1 MPILKLFET
10 NRTTDPDLTVTSE
23 GDHFLVFIK
32 DPDGRPKKTM
42 TLPWR
47 YARLELFADEGTD
60 PTFVVPTIVGDGNS
74 SVEIAGGKNGSGVSF
89 KCSEVSFKCQMVLL
103 NGAGAR
109 DSSASSTVLLFMHL
123 YRRYRGPGYV
133 TLLSASHDNPN
144 GVDQPN
150 PLWGGIGDTGWTG
163 NPDPRVNGTWPTDFS
178 LDQIGEAWFTKRSPQ
193 PQANIQIDDRDFP
206 LPRKKRDFPGP
217 LLQSIFPNNNWPGQS
232 KLHIHY
238 VPATRN
244 EYATLAF
251 VFRPGR
257 SWTTSF
263 PLPLGPAQSSFHLP
277 LAEHI
282 EPSNSSAYRLVQRPS
297 GHWLTRHPEKI
308 DPTRAE
314 WLIAVDAPGDVQKTW
329 NDAVIEYNRA
339 LRDVRSVNRVSLLPL
354 LKDYRANTTSSLDL
368 DQNESLSFQLRAEF
382 LVSLKKR
389 DAALADPVTINDL
402 EIQPVRVKPFG
413 TDISATL
420 QYFLNIRGAVPA
432 VLDPK
437 NGTDLQTAMQQQS
450 ILYDAKIEPIE
461 PANALAAAF
470 GFKATLTKKTPGIS
484 QSNQKVRIG
493 SLDLTFGGDPT
504 KLGNDPGPVQIFQ
517 MIDLSPTTVKIIPRF
532 LSQMNLPL
540 LAVTPGGQDG
550 LPASEYAPEN
560 ASASQALA
568 ERCIERRFNGSAPIV
583 IPVYPKP
590 DDTQTAPAFRIQID
604 ESNQDTYSQTVALK
618 LQSLTTKAANSKPP
632 RVIVIDSDPF
642 LVAAID
648 YQQLTGSNS
657 SNVVALWNTG
667 AIEGAA
673 WQLQTGDQPFTLTL
687 PPQGIG
693 EEMPKN
699 DKDGIGPTPLGFRLS
714 PPAHQTLKA
723 SYFAQN
729 FTEAPWNLRRILGYP
744 GQRDAGA
751 GVVSLNFE
759 LLYGLAC
766 TVDAPLLRLAEIFAL
781 VGRIAGRIS
790 RKTFVASFPTKQP
803 ITIDQIND
811 AYERKRWDW
820 SLVAELYSKRVALLE
835 PRASGNNYG
844 STAGVTGASAAPEV
858 FTLSDGVSCSFRSTA
873 DLYYSANP
881 NYKDPKTQTG
891 VDDDTFPVVNT
902 GLKGGVTWPFESS
915 RIFHATVRNPKSSS
929 ATASGLALSP
939 LGGTGTVKAGFD
951 KDLSTITA
959 TTEIGRTSKET
970 VARLGRIGVFHNLA
984 RYVIEYERDTSP
996 SQQFSDNHIEFNRIP
1011 VLRKVRE
1018 FVEVLEPVATLS
1030 NSSQTYPGAGCVR
1043 SIEFKQRFIPVSS
1056 DWSSNVGDNGWKIP
1070 LWYKPDSLEQPIRP
1084 DGTKPYVYKL
1094 PEVVFNF
1101 AGTEDADVECGILSV
1116 DKLFFYTETDA
1127 DADADPHRWPLVS
1140 GIDFLP
1146 VPVPTPNAAFE
1157 SNKPHEI
1164 PAYDPVTPFGLATFT
1179 HQLDKGHARVNL
1191 VEGRSATAIGANLL
1205 SVTLQRA
1212 PAQISGLQT
1221 KLQTIHDNIRG
1232 DLFHAVRQD
1241 PSNIF
1246 NLAQKVCDAAT
1257 DLQKDFDGKV
1267 QALVNGAQT
1276 KERALLQSA
1285 YVQFQQ
1291 EIAKATDELYS
1302 YLNQEVNIVGMKIDD
1317 AKKLI
1322 IPAVNAQVKSFGC
1335 RLGGITDTT
1344 NGLAQFCAC
1353 IDTTLKG
1360 AQGELLAVRTAI
1372 LQALQTARDRMN
1384 DASTDVEQKVALV
1397 KAALT
1402 GPIDRCNALLDQVR
1416 TQVLARIEIWMPAA
1430 PLICHAWEQTIHGNL
1445 LTAQAVLTQADVL
1458 LSFANAKVDDQ
1469 VQSATDAVKQLV
1481 AKAQTDVGALAFPP
1495 GLLTAFDDATK
1506 DSQAVNVRLKNLAA
1520 TVTAEIDGYITEV
1533 VSNLSLTIISNSV
1546 VLRSLIDGVSQKTI
1560 ARAADFLK
1568 NAQDDIDKNTAK
1580 YSGLLKSYSK
1590 GTSDEVC
1597 DAVKGLQAAALNQM
1611 EAYRRTL
1618 EDSLGRFAESVAHF
1632 LPPVDIKMP
1641 IGVSLPALLN
1651 RAFGAVPEIP
1661 NLGFSLPSAAYFY
1674 LPSLPHVP
1682 LTPLLTQ
1689 VKDLIPNL
1697 SPLSTMLP
1705 SFALSDRALPVPH
1718 LPNFDLNGILPD
1730 FAGLK
1735 LDNLF
1740 PALKMPFGSSDAVK
1754 VTHGTDTASRTAW
1767 IQADIDLK
1775 TDTAVIFSI
1784 GPMALQI
1791 VTPRF
1796 TSKVRAQAGAN
1807 GQVSKEATG
1816 AITGDWQLL
1825 IGGSPMITLRNTG
1838 LTFDKNGKLHVDVS
1852 PDRVELS
1859 QALAFIQEIIAAY
1872 SSPDSGF
1879 GIYPSLTGIETR
1891 LSLPIPNT
1899 SVGTT
1904 GITNL
1909 TFNFLFGLSW
1919 ANDFNLYAGFGLASP
1934 NAPFN
1939 LSIFIL
1945 GGGGHLVATALYH
1958 PGGSLTC
1965 QVDMA
1970 LDASAALA
1978 ISLGP
1983 ISGSVHI
1990 NLGMRFIFNSGQG
2003 DLSLGIFLLIG
2014 GEVSILSVVSAQ
2026 VMLKLEATYS
2036 GGVFTC
2042 RGIFSISIKICW
2054 CFTLEVH
2061 EEVHCSLGS
2070 GGGIAYLEEPLPML
2084 RHPKRN
2090 FEALMVLDSSAISTI
2105 PPQTTLDTYPRLAA
2119 NYLSLID

>member
-1 MPILKLFET
+1 VTILKLYET
-10 NRTTDPDLTVTSE
+10 NRTTDPDVTVTSE

-32 DPDGRPKKTM
+32 DSDGPPKSNVP
-42 TLPWR
+42 LPWQ

-60 PTFVVPTIVGDGNS
+60 PTFVIPTIAEDETS
-74 SVEIAGGKNGSGVSF
+74 FLKIAGGKKISEFSF
-89 KCSEVSFKCQMVLL
+89 KCKAALL
-103 NGAGAR
+103 NGAGNGDR
-109 DSSASSTVLLFMHL
+109 STVGLFMHL
-123 YRRYRGPGYV
+123 YRRNMGGRRFV
-133 TLLSASHDNPN
+133 TYLSAGQTPNKISAGFVGATNWADGTNPFN
-144 GVDQPN
+144 
-150 PLWGGIGDTGWTG
+150 
-163 NPDPRVNGTWPTDFS
+163 DPFH
-178 LDQIGEAWFTKRSPQ
+178 L
-193 PQANIQIDDRDFP
+193 DFP
-206 LPRKKRDFPGP
+206 LAQINQGWFDARKPTQNIYQGDRPGP
-217 LLQSIFPNNNWPGQS
+217 LLQKAFPKNSLPDGCSLQIRYIPSEKTLNIPG
-232 KLHIHY
+232 
-238 VPATRN
+238 
-244 EYATLAF
+244 TLAF
-251 VFRPGR
+251 VFRPPSR
-257 SWTTSF
+257 DDSF
-263 PLPLGPAQSSFHLP
+263 PLPIDSTTSGFALP
-277 LAEHI
+277 LTNYV
-282 EPSNSSAYRLVQRPS
+282 PNKGNSSYRVSQRPS
-297 GHWLTRHPEKI
+297 DNWLRA
-308 DPTRAE
+308 DPNDVDPNRTE
-314 WLIAVDAPGDVQKTW
+314 WSIAVDAVGDVQRIW
-329 NDAVIEYNRA
+329 NDAAAEYNRA
-339 LRDVRSVNRVSLLPL
+339 LRDVRSVNRVSLLPQLRDYKSNSDPL
-354 LKDYRANTTSSLDL
+354 LDIEK
-368 DQNESLSFQLRAEF
+368 ESFQLRAEF
-382 LVSLKKR
+382 LVSLKNPPG
-389 DAALADPVTINDL
+389 AANAISDL
-402 EIQPVRVKPFG
+402 TVKSVRVKPVG
-413 TDISATL
+413 TNISATL
-420 QYFLNIRGAVPA
+420 QFFLNIG
-432 VLDPK
+432 
-437 NGTDLQTAMQQQS
+437 NSAMPNPSDAEQAKRS
-450 ILYDAKIEPIE
+450 IFYDSIIEPIE
-461 PANALAAAF
+461 RANAVDVAF
-470 GFKATLTKKTPGIS
+470 GFKATLTNQTTVPGIT

-493 SLDLTFGGDPT
+493 SLDLTFGGDP
-504 KLGNDPGPVQIFQ
+504 KGVGNDPGPVQILQ
-517 MIDLSPTTVKIIPRF
+517 MIDLSPTTAETIPRF
-532 LSQMNLPL
+532 LSQLNLPL
-540 LAVTPGGQDG
+540 ITVTPGGQDG
-550 LPASEYAPEN
+550 LPSSEYAPEN
-560 ASASQALA
+560 ASVSQTHS
-568 ERCIERRFNGSAPIV
+568 ERCMERRFNGSAPVV
-583 IPVYPKP
+583 IPIWPKVAA
-590 DDTQTAPAFRIQID
+590 DAQNPAFLLHVD
-604 ESNQDTYSQTVALK
+604 ETNQDAYSQTVALTLRNLGGGPASGK
-618 LQSLTTKAANSKPP
+618 P
-632 RVIVIDSDPF
+632 RVIVVDSDPF

-648 YQQLTGSNS
+648 YQPLTAANNSNI
-657 SNVVALWNTG
+657 VALWNSG

-693 EEMPKN
+693 EEMPK
-699 DKDGIGPTPLGFRLS
+699 DKKDGIATSTPLDFRLS
-714 PPAHQTLKA
+714 PPAPLTLKA

-751 GVVSLNFE
+751 GVVSLSFE

-781 VGRIAGRIS
+781 VGRIPGRIAAQ
-790 RKTFVASFPTKQP
+790 TFVNPPKSVGPALTSDQLT
-803 ITIDQIND
+803 TINTG
-811 AYERKRWDW
+811 YELKRWNW
-820 SLVAELYSKRVALLE
+820 SLAAELYSKRVALLE
-835 PRASGNNYG
+835 PRASGDNYG
-844 STAGVTGASAAPEV
+844 STAGAAGASAAPEV
-858 FTLSDGVSCSFRSTA
+858 FTLSDGVSCTFRSTA
-873 DLYYSANP
+873 DLYYSADP
-881 NYKDPKTQTG
+881 NYKDSKTQMG
-891 VDDDTFPVVNT
+891 VDDNTFPVVNT

-939 LGGTGTVKAGFD
+939 LGGTGTVRAGFD

-996 SQQFSDNHIEFNRIP
+996 SRQFWDNHTEFNRIP

-1018 FVEVLEPVATLS
+1018 FVEILEPVATLS

-1043 SIEFKQRFIPVSS
+1043 SIEFKQRFIPVTAA
-1056 DWSSNVGDNGWKIP
+1056 WSSNVGDNGWKIP
-1070 LWYKPDSLEQPIRP
+1070 LWYKPDSLDP

-1101 AGTEDADVECGILSV
+1101 AGAEAADVECCILSV

-1127 DADADPHRWPLVS
+1127 AADSDPHRWPLVS
-1140 GIDFLP
+1140 GVDFLP
-1146 VPVPTPNAAFE
+1146 CPVPTPNAAFE
-1157 SNKPHEI
+1157 SSKPHEI
-1164 PAYDPVTPFGLATFT
+1164 PAYDPATPFGLSSFT
-1179 HQLDKGHARVNL
+1179 HQIDKGHSRVNL
-1191 VEGRSATAIGANLL
+1191 VEGRSAQAIGANLQ

-1212 PAQISGLQT
+1212 PAQVSALQT
-1221 KLQTIHDNIRG
+1221 TLQGLHDTIRG
-1232 DLFHAVRQD
+1232 DLFQAVRQN
-1241 PSNIF
+1241 PSNVL
-1246 NLAQKVCDAAT
+1246 NLAQTVCDTAT
-1257 DLQKDFDGKV
+1257 KLQADFDDKIA
-1267 QALVNGAQT
+1267 ALVAGAQA
-1276 KERALLQSA
+1276 KEKSFLQNA
-1285 YVQFQQ
+1285 FLQFQQ
-1291 EIAKATDELYS
+1291 EITKATDEVYS
-1302 YLNQEVNIVGMKIDD
+1302 DLDQGNPVINKKIQD
-1317 AKKLI
+1317 ARLEI
-1322 IPAVNAQVKSFGC
+1322 TNVVNAKVEGFGD
-1335 RLGGITDTT
+1335 RLMGLNATA
-1344 NGLAQFCAC
+1344 NSLAQFFARVF
-1353 IDTTLKG
+1353 DTLTK
-1360 AQGELLAVRTAI
+1360 AQGDLDTVKADIGTALLAAQKAI
-1372 LQALQTARDRMN
+1372 RDTG
-1384 DASTDVEQKVALV
+1384 ASTQQRVALV
-1397 KAALT
+1397 KGNLAA
-1402 GPIDRCNALLDQVR
+1402 PIDRINALLDQVR
-1416 TQVLARIEIWMPAA
+1416 TQVLARAEVWMPAA
-1430 PLICHAWEQTIHGNL
+1430 PLICQYWEKSIHADL
-1445 LTAQAVLTQADVL
+1445 LVAQAVLAQADVL
-1458 LSFANAKVDDQ
+1458 LSYANAGVDDQ
-1469 VQSATDAVKQLV
+1469 IQSATSAVDDLI
-1481 AKAQTDVGALAFPP
+1481 AKAIAAVPKIVLLATDPLDPFVKACKA
-1495 GLLTAFDDATK
+1495 ARD
-1506 DSQAVNVRLKNLAA
+1506 DSQTVVNELMNLKT
-1520 TVTAEIDGYITEV
+1520 TVENGIDGYITEAAKQFALQTQTV
-1533 VSNLSLTIISNSV
+1533 LNDAN
-1546 VLRSLIDGVSQKTI
+1546 LRSLIDTI
-1560 ARAADFLK
+1560 AQQILGAANISLATVQTKVDGFAKTYSDYL
-1568 NAQDDIDKNTAK
+1568 NTFTKA
-1580 YSGLLKSYSK
+1580 SSA
-1590 GTSDEVC
+1590 EVC
-1597 DAVKGLQAAALNQM
+1597 TAVTALQAAALNQM
-1611 EAYRRTL
+1611 EAFRRTL

-1641 IGVSLPALLN
+1641 VGVSLPVLLN

-1661 NLGFSLPSAAYFY
+1661 NLGFSLPNAAYFY

-1740 PALKMPFGSSDAVK
+1740 PSLKMPFGSSDAVK
-1754 VTHGTDTASRTAW
+1754 VTHGTDAASRTAW

-1859 QALAFIQEIIAAY
+1859 QSLAFIQEIIAAY

-1879 GIYPSLTGIETR
+1879 GIYPSATGIETR
-1891 LSLPIPNT
+1891 LSLPIPDT

-1945 GGGGHLVATALYH
+1945 GGGGHLVANALYH

-1970 LDASAALA
+1970 LDTSAALA

-2014 GEVSILSVVSAQ
+2014 GEVSILSIVSAH

-2070 GGGIAYLEEPLPML
+2070 GGGIAYLKEPLPML
-2084 RHPKRN
+2084 NPSERG
-2090 FEALMVLDSSAISTI
+2090 FEESMVLDSSVISTV
-2105 PPQTTLDTYPRLAA
+2105 PAQTTLDTYPQLAK

>member
-1 MPILKLFET
+1 M
-10 NRTTDPDLTVTSE
+10 RAAE
-23 GDHFLVFIK
+23 GD
-32 DPDGRPKKTM
+32 
-42 TLPWR
+42 
-47 YARLELFADEGTD
+47 
-60 PTFVVPTIVGDGNS
+60 
-74 SVEIAGGKNGSGVSF
+74 
-89 KCSEVSFKCQMVLL
+89 
-103 NGAGAR
+103 
-109 DSSASSTVLLFMHL
+109 
-123 YRRYRGPGYV
+123 
-133 TLLSASHDNPN
+133 
-144 GVDQPN
+144 
-150 PLWGGIGDTGWTG
+150 GGIGGTAWRWLTKPVG
-163 NPDPRVNGTWPTDFS
+163 NVGGGSAQNFPLAQINKEWF
-178 LDQIGEAWFTKRSPQ
+178 DQIKPIG
-193 PQANIQIDDRDFP
+193 NINQGDT
-206 LPRKKRDFPGP
+206 PGP
-217 LLQSIFPNNNWPGQS
+217 LLQKAFPAPNEVLPQKCS
-232 KLHIHY
+232 LQIQY
-238 VPATRN
+238 VPSKTKPN
-244 EYATLAF
+244 VPATLAF
-251 VFRPGR
+251 VFRPGP
-257 SWTTSF
+257 SGASSF
-263 PLPLGPAQSSFHLP
+263 QLPIDPAAPKGFDLPLSSQP
-277 LAEHI
+277 N
-282 EPSNSSAYRLVQRPS
+282 PYRLIQRPS
-297 GHWLTRHPEKI
+297 DAWLTRSLKTQIIPVSP
-308 DPTRAE
+308 DPDHQE
-314 WLIAVDAPGDVQKTW
+314 WFIAFDSVFQPALW
-329 NDAVIEYNRA
+329 NQPVIRYNQA

-354 LKDYRANTTSSLDL
+354 VLWPSPPTSPSAEPALDFGN
-368 DQNESLSFQLRAEF
+368 NEAFNLRTEF
-382 LVSLKKR
+382 LVRFRNSVPGHP
-389 DAALADPVTINDL
+389 DADPKEAEVKIEDLDVTRFRI
-402 EIQPVRVKPFG
+402 KPFG
-413 TDISATL
+413 KINATL
-420 QYFLNIRGAVPA
+420 QFFLNLRGEIPNPDD
-432 VLDPK
+432 L
-437 NGTDLQTAMQQQS
+437 DLQS
-450 ILYDAKIEPIE
+450 LSVFYDAILEPIDQ
-461 PANALAAAF
+461 ANGIERSF
-470 GFKATLTKKTPGIS
+470 GFDATLTGQTSADKIREFNKQTHPEVKRQINLEP
-484 QSNQKVRIG
+484 NQKVRIG

-504 KLGNDPGPVQIFQ
+504 KVDSEGRAQVFQ
-517 MIDLSPTTVKIIPRF
+517 MIDLSPTWAATPRF
-532 LSQMNLPL
+532 SSQMNLPL
-540 LAVTPGGQDG
+540 IAVTPGGQDG

-560 ASASQALA
+560 ASVSLA
-568 ERCIERRFNGSAPIV
+568 NSERCIERRFKGSAPV
-583 IPVYPKP
+583 VVPVYPKLKK
-590 DDTQTAPAFRIQID
+590 AEALPAFLLHVD
-604 ESNQDTYSQTVALK
+604 ETNQDTYSQTVALT
-618 LQSLTTKAANSKPP
+618 LMNLRGSAATYKP

-642 LVAAID
+642 LVAAVD
-648 YQQLTGSNS
+648 YQPLTGANN

-673 WQLQTGDQPFTLTL
+673 WQLKTSDQPFTLTL
-687 PPQGIG
+687 PPQGVG
-693 EEMPKN
+693 EEMPK
-699 DKDGIGPTPLGFRLS
+699 DKNDGIGPTPLKFRLS
-714 PPAHQTLKA
+714 PPASLTLKA

-751 GVVSLNFE
+751 GVVSLSFE
-759 LLYGLAC
+759 LLYGLGC

-781 VGRIAGRIS
+781 VGRIPGRIS

-803 ITIDQIND
+803 ITIDQINE
-811 AYERKRWDW
+811 AYEQKRWDW

-835 PRASGNNYG
+835 PRASGDNYG
-844 STAGVTGASAAPEV
+844 STAGATGASATPEV
-858 FTLSDGVSCSFRSTA
+858 FTISDGVSCTFRDNA
-873 DLYYSANP
+873 DLYYSVDP
-881 NYKDPKTQTG
+881 NYKEPTTQTG
-891 VDDDTFPVVNT
+891 VNDDTFPVVST

-915 RIFHATVRNPKSSS
+915 RIFHATVRNSKSSS
-929 ATASGLALSP
+929 ATVNGLALSP

-996 SQQFSDNHIEFNRIP
+996 SQQFSDNHLEFNRIP

-1018 FVEVLEPVATLS
+1018 FVEILEPVATLS
-1030 NSSQTYPGAGCVR
+1030 TSSQTYPGAGCVR
-1043 SIEFKQRFIPVSS
+1043 SIEFKQRFIPVTS

-1070 LWYKPDSLEQPIRP
+1070 LWYKPDSLDKPKRP

-1101 AGTEDADVECGILSV
+1101 AGAEAADVECGILSV

-1127 DADADPHRWPLVS
+1127 AADSDPHRWPLVS
-1140 GIDFLP
+1140 GVDFLP

-1212 PAQISGLQT
+1212 PAQVSGLQT

-1267 QALVNGAQT
+1267 QALVNGAST
-1276 KERALLQSA
+1276 KERALMQSA

-1322 IPAVNAQVKSFGC
+1322 IPAVNDQIKSFGGH
-1335 RLGGITDTT
+1335 LGGITDTT
-1344 NGLAQFCAC
+1344 NGLAQFCAR

-1360 AQGELLAVRTAI
+1360 AQGELLMVQTAI
-1372 LQALQTARDRMN
+1372 LQGLQTARDRMN
-1384 DASTDVEQKVALV
+1384 DASTDVEQKVAFV
-1397 KAALT
+1397 KAALS
-1402 GPIDRCNALLDQVR
+1402 GPIDRCNVLLDQVR
-1416 TQVLARIEIWMPAA
+1416 TQVLARVEIWMPAA
-1430 PLICHAWEQTIHGNL
+1430 PLVCHAWEQTIHGNL
-1445 LTAQAVLTQADVL
+1445 FTAQAVLTQADVL
-1458 LSFANAKVDDQ
+1458 LSYANAKIDDQ
-1469 VQSATDAVKQLV
+1469 VQSATGAVKQLI
-1481 AKAQTDVGALAFPP
+1481 AKAQTDIGALAFPP
-1495 GLLTAFDDATK
+1495 GLLTAFDAAAK
-1506 DSQAVNVRLKNLAA
+1506 DSQAVNTRLKNLAT
-1520 TVTAEIDGYITEV
+1520 TVTAEVDGYITEV
-1533 VSNLSLTIISNSV
+1533 VSSLNLTIITNSV
-1546 VLRSLIDGVSQKTI
+1546 VLRSLVDGVSQKI
-1560 ARAADFLK
+1560 VARIADFFK
-1568 NAQDDIDKNTAK
+1568 NAQDDIDTNTAK
-1580 YSGLLKSYSK
+1580 YSGLLKNYSK

-1597 DAVKGLQAAALNQM
+1597 DAVKALQAAALNQV

-1632 LPPVDIKMP
+1632 LPPVDINMP

-1689 VKDLIPNL
+1689 VKDLMPNL

-1740 PALKMPFGSSDAVK
+1740 PALKMPFGSSDAIK

-1852 PDRVELS
+1852 PDRVQLS

-1983 ISGSVHI
+1983 ISGSVHM

-2014 GEVSILSVVSAQ
+2014 GEVSILSIVSAQ

-2084 RHPKRN
+2084 HRSRD
-2090 FEALMVLDSSAISTI
+2090 FEASMILDSSAISTV
-2105 PPQTTLDTYPRLAA
+2105 PPQTVLNDYPRLAT